1 MIDKDRVKG
10 CEELSEIRK
19 HYFLDEYCIIA
30 SERGKRPSDFAKE
43 KSVSSVSDCVFCA
56 GNEDKTPLATAV
68 YKDGEVL
75 VDTEGSLVAGWDI
88 RCIPNLFPALSPES
102 ATSSY
107 LEDPL
112 ASQWSIQEGFGY
124 HEVIVE
130 SPIHGRM
137 ISDFS
142 DDEISLLMRVYR
154 DRVSYYRSQDGIG
167 YVSLFKNSGGRAGAS
182 LDHTHS
188 QLIALPILP
197 PPLKRE
203 QDATHAASECPYC
216 NIVGTESE
224 SVRLLYENS
233 GAVAFC
239 SHFSMSPF
247 EVWILPKQHVNH
259 LANCTD
265 EMLRSI
271 GDAIRFVVSRYD
283 VVLGSPSY
291 NYMFDGIFDD
301 ESYHLNVRI
310 QPVLSTPAGF
320 EKNTGIYINTVS
332 PEAAASY
339 LKE

>member
-1 MIDKDRVKG
+1 M
-10 CEELSEIRK
+10 SEIRM

-30 SERGKRPSDFAKE
+30 SERGKRPSDFASE
-43 KSVSSVSDCVFCA
+43 KPVRSVSDCVFC
-56 GNEDKTPLATAV
+56 GGYEDKTPPATAV
-68 YKDGEVL
+68 YKEGEVL
-75 VDTEGSLVAGWDI
+75 ADTEGSLVTGWDI
-88 RCIPNLFPALSPES
+88 RCIPNLFPALSPKPAILS
-102 ATSSY
+102 
-107 LEDPL
+107 EDFA

-142 DDEISLLMRVYR
+142 DDEMSLLMRVYR
-154 DRVSYYRSQDGIG
+154 DRVSHYRSQAGIK
-167 YVSLFKNSGGRAGAS
+167 YVSLFKNWGERAGAS

-197 PPLKRE
+197 PSLKRE
-203 QDATHAASECPYC
+203 QDAIHAASGCPYC
-216 NIVGTESE
+216 DIVGTESE

-239 SHFSMSPF
+239 PHFSMSPF

-265 EMLRSI
+265 EVLRLI
-271 GDAIRFVVSRYD
+271 GNAIRFVVSRYD

-291 NYMFDGIFDD
+291 NYMFYGIFDD
-301 ESYHLNVRI
+301 DSYHLNVRL

-320 EKNTGIYINTVS
+320 EKNTGIFINYVV

>member
-1 MIDKDRVKG
+1 M
-10 CEELSEIRK
+10 SEIRK

-30 SERGKRPSDFAKE
+30 SERGKRPSDFASK
-43 KSVSSVSDCVFCA
+43 KTASVVSDCVFCG
-56 GNEDKTPLATAV
+56 GNEDRTPLGTAV

-75 VDTEGSLVAGWDI
+75 VDTEGSRVIGWDV
-88 RCIPNLFPALSPES
+88 RCIPNLFPALSPKPAILSE
-102 ATSSY
+102 
-107 LEDPL
+107 LEDSA

-130 SPIHGRM
+130 SPTHGRM

-142 DDEISLLMRVYR
+142 DDEMSLLMRVYKE
-154 DRVSYYRSQDGIG
+154 RVSHYRSQDGIR
-167 YVSLFKNSGGRAGAS
+167 YVSLFKNWGERAGAS

-197 PPLKRE
+197 PSLKRE
-203 QDATHAASECPYC
+203 QDAIHAAGGCPYC
-216 NIVGTESE
+216 DIVDKESR

-239 SHFSMSPF
+239 PHFSMTPF

-265 EMLRSI
+265 EMLRLI

-283 VVLGSPSY
+283 VVLSSPSY
-291 NYMFDGIFDD
+291 NYMFYWIFDD
-301 ESYHLNVRI
+301 DSYHLNVKL

-320 EKNTGIYINTVS
+320 EKGTGIFINTVV
-332 PEAAASY
+332 PESAAEY
-339 LKE
+339 LKI

>member
-1 MIDKDRVKG
+1 MKNM
-10 CEELSEIRK
+10 SEIRK

-30 SERGKRPSDFAKE
+30 SERGKRPSDFVSKE
-43 KSVSSVSDCVFCA
+43 SERSVSNCVFCA
-56 GNEDKTPLATAV
+56 GNEDKTPPATAV

-75 VDTEGSLVAGWDI
+75 ADTEGSLVTGWDV
-88 RCIPNLFPALSPES
+88 RCIPNLFPALSPEP
-102 ATSSY
+102 AIMP
-107 LEDPL
+107 EKPA

-142 DDEISLLMRVYR
+142 DDEMSLLMRVYR
-154 DRVSYYRSQDGIG
+154 DRVSHYRSQDGIE
-167 YVSLFKNSGGRAGAS
+167 YVSLFKNWGERAGAS

-203 QDATHAASECPYC
+203 QDTIHAGNGCPYC
-216 NIVGTESE
+216 DIVDKERE

-233 GAVAFC
+233 GAVVFC
-239 SHFSMSPF
+239 PHFSMSPF

-265 EMLRSI
+265 EMLHSI

-283 VVLGSPSY
+283 EVLGSLSY
-291 NYMFDGIFDD
+291 NYMFYWIFDD
-301 ESYHLNVRI
+301 DSYHLNVRL
-310 QPVLSTPAGF
+310 QPVFSTPAGF
-320 EKNTGIYINTVS
+320 EKNTGIYINTVV